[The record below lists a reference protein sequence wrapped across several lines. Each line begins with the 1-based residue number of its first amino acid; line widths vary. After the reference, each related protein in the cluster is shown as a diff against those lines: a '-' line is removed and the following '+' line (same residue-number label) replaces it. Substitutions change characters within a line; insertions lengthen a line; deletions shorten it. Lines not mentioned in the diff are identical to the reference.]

1 MFSYQLYS
9 SRNFPPM
16 SRTFEMV
23 SKAGYT
29 AVEGYGALYADDAA
43 VAATQAGLA
52 ATGLTMPT
60 GHFGLEQ
67 LETEVDKVLGIA
79 RALKM
84 ERLYCP
90 YVAAE
95 DRPDDAAGWRAF
107 GARLQ
112 KAGAPYK
119 AAGYGFG
126 WHNHDFEF
134 QPLSDGSIPQDRIFE
149 GGPGLEWEMD
159 VAWVIRGSADPLAW
173 IERYKDRITAAHVKD
188 IAPKGE
194 NTDEDGWSDVGH
206 GTVAWPTIIAA
217 LRKIGVRHLV
227 MEHDNPQDDARFAT
241 RSIASAKLF

>member
-16 SRTFEMV
+16 AKTFEMV

-29 AVEGYGALYADDAA
+29 TVEGYGALYADEAA
-43 VAATQAGLA
+43 VAATRAGLA

-67 LETEVDKVLGIA
+67 LETEVDKVLAIA

-90 YVAAE
+90 YLMPE
-95 DRPDDAAGWRAF
+95 DRPTDAAGWKAF

-134 QPLSDGSIPQDRIFE
+134 KALADGSIPQDRIFE

-159 VAWVIRGSADPLAW
+159 VAWVIRGGADPLAW
-173 IERYKDRITAAHVKD
+173 IARYKDRITAAHVTD
-188 IAPKGE
+188 IAPEGE
-194 NTDEDGWSDVGH
+194 NADEDGWSDVGH
-206 GTVAWPTIIAA
+206 GTVAWPVILAA

-227 MEHDNPQDDARFAT
+227 MEHDNPKEDARFAS
-241 RSIASAKLF
+241 RSIASVKAF